1 MATGIL
7 NCGVRTEADAAQ
19 ALLAEYLDN
28 KSLLLRTSAIVG
40 LGIAYAGSQ
49 REDLA
54 SMLLP
59 LVSDEDLSM
68 EIASLTALSLG
79 FIFVGSCHGE
89 ITSTILQ
96 TLMERDSQSL
106 DQKWSRFMVLG
117 LALLYLGT
125 AYMI

>member
-1 MATGIL
+1 M
-7 NCGVRTEADAAQ
+7 RTEADAAQ
-19 ALLAEYLDN
+19 ALLAEYLEN
-28 KSLLLRTSAIVG
+28 KSVLLRTSAIVG
-40 LGIAYAGSQ
+40 LGIAYVGSQ

-54 SMLLP
+54 ALLLP
-59 LVSDEDLSM
+59 LISDETLSM

-106 DQKWSRFMVLG
+106 DQKWTRFMVLG
-117 LALLYLGT
+117 LALLYLGKSF
-125 AYMI
+125 ANCSWS